1 MSKVEMKTVIVPFK
15 EEINLGKKYIEFE
28 VDNRFQAWEL
38 VNRIE
43 KIINKHDDI
52 VENERREELKTIKEA
67 LMNLDEEV
75 SSTKEKISPKL
86 KQQIENINF
95 VVNKIISH
103 LRPPLEEQFVKK
115 MQLFS
120 LISKEK
126 AETIVYTIQFKDK
139 YY

>member
-1 MSKVEMKTVIVPFK
+1 MSKLEINPVIVPFK
-15 EEINLGKKYIEFE
+15 EEVDQNYIKFE

-43 KIINKHDDI
+43 KVINEYDRL
-52 VENERREELKTIKEA
+52 VENERREELEIIKEA
-67 LMNLDEEV
+67 LMNLDEEIGA
-75 SSTKEKISPKL
+75 TKEKISPKL

-103 LRPPLEEQFVKK
+103 LRSPFEEGFFKE

-126 AETIVYTIQFKDK
+126 AETIVYTIKLK
-139 YY
+139 NEYC